1 MMRKTAGWATRF
13 VLVFAALSIGLQ
25 GESALAAG
33 HSKKHKRSRRHA
45 STEPDVPYQA
55 QPEAPIVI
63 DRVDGNTLYFK
74 TTDKSD
80 APKPMVLDMLS
91 DIQPI
96 GTLRG
101 AQGGKPYHIIRARP
115 CKDCKQEPA
124 IFIVQPGNP
133 KLARFVEP
141 GKILDNRTRATVM
154 DARSFYGH
162 CLNSRAG
169 DVFVIFQKEKVDRKK
184 QPQQSVLVIE
194 PTVDSIEGGKIY
206 DHLHEN
212 LIERG
217 LPNIARTLHLV
228 KAKAC
233 HEIDGRHRVMASRP
247 VDVNLKRQKAEEE
260 DDDNDEADAPRE
272 NQSDRD
278 YDGAV
283 PAAD

>member
-1 MMRKTAGWATRF
+1 MMRKTARWATRF
-13 VLVFAALSIGLQ
+13 VLVFAALSIGFQ
-25 GESALAAG
+25 SENASASG
-33 HSKKHKRSRRHA
+33 HKKHKRSRRHA
-45 STEPDVPYQA
+45 SAEPDVPYQA
-55 QPEAPIVI
+55 QPEAPVVM

-80 APKPMVLDMLS
+80 APKPMVLDTLS

-101 AQGGKPYHIIRARP
+101 AQGGKPYHVIRARP

-141 GKILDNRTRATVM
+141 GRILDNRTRGTVM
-154 DARSFYGH
+154 DSRAFYGH
-162 CLNSRAG
+162 CLTSRAG
-169 DVFVIFQKEKVDRKK
+169 DVYVVFQKEKVDRRK

-194 PTVDSIEGGKIY
+194 PTTENIEGGKLY
-206 DHLHEN
+206 DHLQEK

-217 LPNIARTLHLV
+217 LPNIAKTLHLV
-228 KAKAC
+228 KSKAC
-233 HEIDGRHRVMASRP
+233 HELDGRHRVMASHP
-247 VDVNLKRQKAEEE
+247 VDVNLKRQKAAEE
-260 DDDNDEADAPRE
+260 DDDDDEGDSPRE

-283 PAAD
+283 PASD